1 MTPYFI
7 IACIAIR
14 ALLAPGTSSR
24 LESAF
29 SIMKLLSSTTH
40 ANSSSDRVVL
50 EFIIRQAQEQV
61 GREKS
66 DKTRYNRHQ
75 SLVNKTIN
83 TIDPD
88 NLVDVFS
95 KECPDGN
102 FGENDVINEDVD
114 ESVHI
119 DWFPIP
125 CERDFRIHRRRYG
138 KLPGLWNKAFQEVDV
153 IHEEGAGEQSE
164 FELAENCFFQLR

>member
-1 MTPYFI
+1 MTAFFI

-14 ALLAPGTSSR
+14 ALLVPGTSSR
-24 LESAF
+24 LEFAF
-29 SIMKLLSSTTH
+29 SIMKLLSSSTR
-40 ANSSSDRVVL
+40 ANMSSNRVVS

-61 GREKS
+61 WGEKS
-66 DKTRYNRHQ
+66 VKTRSNRNR

-102 FGENDVINEDVD
+102 FGKNDLINEDVD

-125 CERDFRIHRRRYG
+125 CERYFRIHRRRYG

-153 IHEEGAGEQSE
+153 KHEEGAGEPRE
-164 FELAENCFFQLR
+164 FELSENTFFN